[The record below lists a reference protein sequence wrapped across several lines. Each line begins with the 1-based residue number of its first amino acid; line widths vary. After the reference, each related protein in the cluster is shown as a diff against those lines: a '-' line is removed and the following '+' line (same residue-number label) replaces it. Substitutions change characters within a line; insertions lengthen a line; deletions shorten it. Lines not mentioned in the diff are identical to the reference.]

1 MLHSR
6 SVETFW
12 QKFHFALYFVSVA
25 RVKVHEQVRERIQ
38 KLLSD
43 GALEPGHKLP
53 NENDLATT
61 LKVSRTTVRNALKTL
76 EYEGRIERTPGR
88 GTVVR
93 EARPE
98 RLSGKLAGFTEETRL
113 RGLAP
118 SSQLI
123 EATRMIPSTPVKTL
137 LRLENELVWRIQR
150 VRCADA
156 EPIAVETCYIPC
168 GLLSEEE
175 VASLGSSSLYD
186 LLVQRGRAPVSSD
199 QSIEAALL
207 NAEEAALL
215 KVSPGRPVLR
225 FERLCFDAKGKPLEF
240 AVSTYRGDKHRVYV
254 LLRR

>member
-1 MLHSR
+1 
-6 SVETFW
+6 
-12 QKFHFALYFVSVA
+12 VA
-25 RVKVHEQVRERIQ
+25 RVKLHERVRERIE
-38 KLLSD
+38 KLLAD
-43 GALEPGHKLP
+43 GALGPGHKLP
-53 NENDLATT
+53 NENDLATG

-76 EYEGRIERTPGR
+76 EYEGKIERTPGR

-93 EARPE
+93 GVRSEQ
-98 RLSGKLAGFTEETRL
+98 LLGKLAGFTEEMRL

-123 EATRMIPSTPVKTL
+123 EAIRISPSTPVKAL

-175 VASLGSSSLYD
+175 VANLGNGSLYD
-186 LLVQRGRAPVSSD
+186 LLAQRGHAPVSSE

-207 NAEEAALL
+207 NPEEAALL
-215 KVSPGRPVLR
+215 KASPGRPVLR
-225 FERLCFDAKGKPLEF
+225 FERLCFDAKGEPLEF